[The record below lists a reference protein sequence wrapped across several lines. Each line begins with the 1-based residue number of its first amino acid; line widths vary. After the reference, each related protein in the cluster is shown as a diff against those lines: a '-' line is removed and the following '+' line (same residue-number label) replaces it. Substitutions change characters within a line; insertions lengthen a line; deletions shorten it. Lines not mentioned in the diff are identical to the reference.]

1 MKTGNVVSKF
11 RIILVTAVLTLLFA
25 PQMISAK
32 GVKRY
37 RVRVVEIFPHD
48 IGSYTQ
54 GLFFHNGSLFEST
67 GQKGESSFREV
78 DLKSGK
84 SLKIINFPYE
94 YFVEGSVILNDK
106 IYILTWEN
114 RVCFVYDRL
123 TMKPLKNFFNQR
135 EGWGLTTDGVNLI
148 MSDGSSS
155 LFVKNPDNFADIS
168 EIKVTMDGKPIDY
181 LNELEYI
188 NGEIWAN
195 VYLTDNIVII
205 NPKTGIVR
213 AVVDCKGLL
222 PQSLRSSKTDVLNGI
237 AYDVKSG
244 KIYLTGKYWPKL
256 YSIKLIE

>member
-1 MKTGNVVSKF
+1 M
-11 RIILVTAVLTLLFA
+11 
-25 PQMISAK
+25 
-32 GVKRY
+32 
-37 RVRVVEIFPHD
+37 
-48 IGSYTQ
+48 
-54 GLFFHNGSLFEST
+54 
-67 GQKGESSFREV
+67 
-78 DLKSGK
+78 
-84 SLKIINFPYE
+84 
-94 YFVEGSVILNDK
+94 
-106 IYILTWEN
+106 
-114 RVCFVYDRL
+114 YDRL